1 MREIWEQVEKV
12 VPTTTTVL
20 LPVENGTGKEMLV
33 LLIHQK
39 PLRKNK
45 PLITVN
51 CTTLNKNLL
60 KCELFG
66 HVKGAFTGT
75 TENKKGLFEAA
86 HNGTIFLDE
95 IGNMSL

>member
-20 LPVENGTGKEMLV
+20 LRVESGTGKEMLA

-39 PLRKNK
+39 SLRKNK

-60 KCELFG
+60 ECELF
-66 HVKGAFTGT
+66 
-75 TENKKGLFEAA
+75 
-86 HNGTIFLDE
+86 D
-95 IGNMSL
+95 M